1 MPRWKANGYSVHLVF
16 LRLDSLELAI
26 ERVAVRVAQGG
37 HNVSEEVIQ
46 RRFAQGWRNFS
57 ELYRPLVDSWQLY
70 DNSSEVPR
78 LLDAGFNR

>member
-1 MPRWKANGYSVHLVF
+1 LVF
-16 LRLDSLELAI
+16 LRLDSPELAL

-70 DNSSEVPR
+70 DNSGEVPQ